1 VDSRGKKCTDSPVSF
16 AELPPQLEQILL
28 KDVGA
33 GQTQK
38 WDAFCKSR
46 KAWQMKWNTTCFS
59 PGTCSSWSAD
69 DFKDWEA
76 MVLEI
81 QRMLA
86 SFVERLS
93 IDVFSQKP
101 VARS

>member
-1 VDSRGKKCTDSPVSF
+1 
-16 AELPPQLEQILL
+16 
-28 KDVGA
+28 
-33 GQTQK
+33 
-38 WDAFCKSR
+38 
-46 KAWQMKWNTTCFS
+46 
-59 PGTCSSWSAD
+59 
-69 DFKDWEA
+69 